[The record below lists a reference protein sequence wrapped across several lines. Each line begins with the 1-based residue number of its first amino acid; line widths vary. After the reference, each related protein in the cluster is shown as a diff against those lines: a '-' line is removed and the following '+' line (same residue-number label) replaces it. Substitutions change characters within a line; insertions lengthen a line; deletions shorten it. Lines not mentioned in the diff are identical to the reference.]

1 MSLNVI
7 YVSADGTKDAQ
18 GTKDNP
24 MDLATAVYAGG
35 ENSIIVLL
43 NSAGVIQ
50 TSGVALF
57 KNQFMLGEGASAVV
71 YHTDGVTTANYTAP
85 GSGGAQ
91 LNGISKYNA
100 VVGTNMHTEGPAVV
114 GVTASGGVNNAG
126 IIAET
131 RYNFVLSG
139 QSNMAGWEDVAD
151 FDPELRGVQEQVKIW
166 TGNQFESLTPNKNTH
181 PLEFGAG
188 SAKTWAGSELS
199 LGVNLTQALGS
210 DVYFTKVTAGGTS
223 IDRWLNGD
231 MLTRIFTNT
240 LKASQAIADQGYAP
254 FIGGVGW
261 TQGENDY
268 GRHSDYDQKLLT
280 LFARMQNEFAM
291 EDLKLVASGTSP
303 YQGGAQIE
311 AELQQAANASDHIE
325 FFSMQHFQKSSN
337 GLVHFDAE
345 GYSYMGYQF
354 AVNFL
359 KDLMGSPVSQED
371 ITGYVPLWLRP
382 VAPEATDDR
391 VTVIPGITEDVGN
404 VLLNDRDYNPQVI
417 QVSAVGNRADA
428 VGEWMSLE
436 QGGRIKISAD
446 GQYIFEH
453 QGAYAD
459 LAFGES
465 VRIAIDYQISDETA
479 LTDHAQ
485 LQLVIFGQGPAGGQT
500 TIYGNQ
506 YNNVLRGS
514 EQNDIIYGYDGNDV
528 IYGNKGSEIIFAGAG
543 NDIIYAA
550 NNGDTD
556 DADARHIIYAG
567 DGNDIVYGAKGDDV
581 IDLGEGSNT
590 VRSYGGNDE
599 IIAGAG
605 NDTIYAA
612 SNNRQQDKGFTKL
625 INSGAGKDYIE
636 TSDSDDT
643 IIGGDGDKRIH
654 SFGGTDSIEVGN
666 GNNIIA
672 AYATNRNDDINATK
686 TIISGNGRDVIDTS
700 YGNDKIMVGDGNKVI
715 RTYGG
720 NDSIITGNGNNHVDT
735 ARNRT
740 EGGSN
745 TVKVI
750 TGSGNDAIYTGASN
764 DLIDA
769 GAGNNTIYSYGGD
782 DYIKTADGNDNIY
795 AYASNRNDDIGRSKT
810 VISGAGRDVI
820 STSYS
825 NDTVIVGDGQKTIR
839 TYGGND
845 TIITGNGN
853 NYIDT
858 AVDRRA
864 GSGGQTLIKTGDGN
878 NVIHTS
884 RTDDH
889 IVTGNGNDTIYA
901 YGGNNIIESGGGND
915 VIYAYDLDRNNDKDK
930 LNYIDA
936 GSGNDT
942 VHGTQG
948 IDTIIGGLGD
958 DMLYGY
964 GGNDLFIFSGSAG
977 KDIIG
982 DFNVK
987 EDKIMFT
994 DSSVSFDDLH
1004 FKAVNNDTVISY
1016 LDSQVTLRGV
1026 AISKIEESMFIF

>member
-7 YVSADGTKDAQ
+7 YVSANGTKNAL
-18 GTKDNP
+18 GTESNP

-43 NSAGVIQ
+43 NSAGAIQ

-57 KNQFMLGEGASAVV
+57 KNQYLLGEGASAVV
-71 YHTDGVTTANYTAP
+71 YHTDGVTTENFTAT
-85 GSGGAQ
+85 GSGGAL

-100 VVGTNMHTEGPAVV
+100 VVGTNMHTEGPAVI
-114 GVTASGGVNNAG
+114 GVKASGGVNNAG
-126 IIAET
+126 MIAET
-131 RYNFVLSG
+131 RYSFVLSG
-139 QSNMAGWEDVAD
+139 QSNMAGWEDAAD

-181 PLEFGAG
+181 PLEFGAAPA
-188 SAKTWAGSELS
+188 STWAGSELS
-199 LGVNLTQALGS
+199 LGANLTQALGS
-210 DVYFTKVTAGGTS
+210 DVYLTKVTAGG
-223 IDRWLNGD
+223 DRWLNGD

-240 LKASQAIADQGYAP
+240 LKASQAIANEGYAP

-280 LFARMQNEFAM
+280 LLARMQNEFAM

-303 YQGGAQIE
+303 YQGGPQIE
-311 AELQQAANASDHIE
+311 AELQQAANASDYIE

-359 KDLMGSPVSQED
+359 KDLMGSPVAQED
-371 ITGYVPLWLRP
+371 ITGYIPLWLRP
-382 VAPEATDDR
+382 VAPEANDDR

-417 QVSAVGNRADA
+417 QVSAVDNRADA
-428 VGEWMSLE
+428 VGEWINLE
-436 QGGRIKISAD
+436 QGGRLKISAN
-446 GQYIFEH
+446 GQYIFDH

-465 VRIAIDYQISDETA
+465 VRIVVDYQISDETA
-479 LTDHAQ
+479 LTAHAQ
-485 LQLVIFGQGPAGGQT
+485 LQLVIYGQGPAGEHT

-506 YNNVLRGS
+506 YNNVLNGGDG
-514 EQNDIIYGYDGNDV
+514 NDIIYGYEGNDV
-528 IYGNKGSEIIFAGAG
+528 IYGNKGSEIIFAGTG
-543 NDIIYAA
+543 NDIVYAA
-550 NNGDTD
+550 KNGNSD

-567 DGNDIVYGAKGDDV
+567 EGNDTVYGAKGDDF
-581 IDLGEGSNT
+581 IDLGEGNNV

-605 NDTIYAA
+605 NDIIYAT

-625 INSGAGKDYIE
+625 INSGAGDDDIE

-643 IIGGDGDKRIH
+643 IVGGDGDKRIY
-654 SFGGTDSIEVGN
+654 SYGGTDSIKVGN
-666 GNNIIA
+666 GNNIVE
-672 AYATNRNDDINATK
+672 AYAINRNDDINITK
-686 TIISGNGRDVIDTS
+686 TIISGDGRDIIDTS
-700 YGNDKIMVGDGNKVI
+700 YSNDQIMVGNGNKVI

-720 NDSIITGNGNNHVDT
+720 NDSIITGNGNNYIDT
-735 ARNRT
+735 ARNST
-740 EGGSN
+740 EGSGN

-750 TGSGNDAIYTGASN
+750 TGSGNDIIYSGASN

-769 GAGNNTIYSYGGD
+769 GEGDNTIYSYGGN
-782 DYIKTADGNDNIY
+782 DYIKTGDGNDNIH
-795 AYASNRNDDIGRSKT
+795 AYSRNRNDDL
-810 VISGAGRDVI
+810 GATKQVVTGNGRDSI
-820 STSYS
+820 YTSYS
-825 NDTVIVGDGQKTIR
+825 NDLVIAGDGDKRIY
-839 TYGGND
+839 TYGGALD
-845 TIITGNGN
+845 IVQTGNGN

-858 AVDRRA
+858 AANRLL
-864 GSGGQTLIKTGDGN
+864 GSGDRTMIKTGDGN
-878 NVIHTS
+878 NIIHTS
-884 RTDDH
+884 RADDH

-915 VIYAYDLDRNNDKDK
+915 VIYTYDLDRNNDKDK
-930 LNYIDA
+930 INYIDA
-936 GSGNDT
+936 GAGNDT
-942 VHGTQG
+942 VYGTLG
-948 IDTIIGGLGD
+948 VDTIIGGLGD
-958 DMLYGY
+958 DVLYGY

-994 DSSVSFDDLH
+994 DSAVSFDDLR
-1004 FKAVNNDTVISY
+1004 FKAVNNDTVIAY
-1016 LDSQVTLRGV
+1016 LDSQITLRGV

>member
-7 YVSADGTKDAQ
+7 YVSADGTKEAQ
-18 GTKDNP
+18 GTANSP

-35 ENSIIVLL
+35 ENSVIVLL

-57 KNQFMLGEGASAVV
+57 KNQYILGEGASAVV
-71 YHTDGVTTANYTAP
+71 YHSDGITTEKYTAP

-166 TGNQFESLTPNKNTH
+166 TGSQFESLTPNKNTH

-188 SAKTWAGSELS
+188 SAKSWAGSELS
-199 LGVNLTQALGS
+199 LGINLTQALGS
-210 DVYFTKVTAGGTS
+210 EVYFTKVTAGGTS
-223 IDRWLNGD
+223 IDRWLDRD
-231 MLTRIFTNT
+231 MLERVFTNT
-240 LKASQAIADQGYAP
+240 LKASQSIADQGYAP

-268 GRHSDYDQKLLT
+268 GRHNDYDQKLLA
-280 LFARMQNEFAM
+280 LLARMQNEFAM

-303 YQGGAQIE
+303 YQGGPQIE
-311 AELQQAANASDHIE
+311 AELQQAADASDHIE
-325 FFSMQHFQKSSN
+325 FFSMQHFLQSSN
-337 GLVHFDAE
+337 GRVHFDAE

-371 ITGYVPLWLRP
+371 ITGYIPLWLRP
-382 VAPEATDDR
+382 VAPESGDDR
-391 VTVIPGITEDVGN
+391 VTVIPGITEDIGN
-404 VLLNDRDYNPQVI
+404 VLLNDRDYNPQMI
-417 QVSAVGNRADA
+417 HVSAVGNSTDA
-428 VGEWMSLE
+428 VGEWIDLE

-453 QGAYAD
+453 QGAYD
-459 LAFGES
+459 GLAFGES
-465 VRIAIDYQISDETA
+465 IRIAIDYQISDETA
-479 LTDHAQ
+479 LTDRAQ
-485 LQLVIFGQGPAGGQT
+485 LQLVIYGQGAGEHN
-500 TIYGNQ
+500 TIHGNQ
-506 YNNVLRGS
+506 YNNVLRGG
-514 EQNDIIYGYDGNDV
+514 EQNDIIYGYEGNDG

-543 NDIIYAA
+543 NDIIHAA
-550 NNGDTD
+550 QNGNTD

-567 DGNDIVYGAKGDDV
+567 EGNDTVYGAKGDDF
-581 IDLGEGSNT
+581 IDVSEGNNT

-625 INSGAGKDYIE
+625 INSGAGRDYIQ

-643 IIGGDGDKRIH
+643 IIGGDGDKRIY
-654 SFGGTDSIEVGN
+654 SYGGTDSITVGN
-666 GNNIIA
+666 
-672 AYATNRNDDINATK
+672 
-686 TIISGNGRDVIDTS
+686 
-700 YGNDKIMVGDGNKVI
+700 
-715 RTYGG
+715 
-720 NDSIITGNGNNHVDT
+720 
-735 ARNRT
+735 
-740 EGGSN
+740 
-745 TVKVI
+745 
-750 TGSGNDAIYTGASN
+750 
-764 DLIDA
+764 
-769 GAGNNTIYSYGGD
+769 
-782 DYIKTADGNDNIY
+782 GNDNIY
-795 AYASNRNDDIGRSKT
+795 AYSSNRNDDIGRSKT
-810 VISGAGRDVI
+810 VISGAGRDII

-825 NDTVIVGDGQKTIR
+825 NDTVIVDDGQKRIHTF
-839 TYGGND
+839 GGND
-845 TIITGNGN
+845 SITTGDGN

-858 AVDRRA
+858 AANRRA
-864 GSGGQTLIKTGDGN
+864 GSGDETQIHTGNGN

-884 RTDDH
+884 RTDDN

-901 YGGNNIIESGGGND
+901 YGGNNIIQSGGGKD
-915 VIYAYDLDRNNDKDK
+915 VIYTYDLDRNNDKDK
-930 LNYIDA
+930 VNYIDA
-936 GSGNDT
+936 GAGNDT

-948 IDTIIGGLGD
+948 VDTIIGGVGD
-958 DMLYGY
+958 DILYGS
-964 GGNDLFIFSGSAG
+964 GGNDMFIFSGSAG
-977 KDIIG
+977 QDIVG
-982 DFNVK
+982 DFNVL

-994 DSSVSFDDLH
+994 DSNVSFDDLH
-1004 FKAVNNDTVISY
+1004 FQAANNGTVVSY

-1026 AISKIEESMFIF
+1026 AISKIEESIFIF